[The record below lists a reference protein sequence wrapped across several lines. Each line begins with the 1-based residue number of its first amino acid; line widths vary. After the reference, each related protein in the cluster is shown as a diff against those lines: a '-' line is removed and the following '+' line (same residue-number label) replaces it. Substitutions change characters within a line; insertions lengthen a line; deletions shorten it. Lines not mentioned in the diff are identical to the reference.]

1 MRLLLAE
8 DDSLLG
14 DGIRTGLSQE
24 GYTVDW
30 VQDGLAADIALKTE
44 SYELMVLDLGLPKM
58 TGIEILKKLRL
69 RKDDLPV
76 LILTARDTVDDRVE
90 GLDAGA
96 DDYLIK
102 PFDLDELTARLRALL
117 RRHGGRASSEI
128 IHEDIVLDPASHAV
142 SKEGQPV
149 EISPREFS
157 ILHMLLEKKGKV
169 LSRARLEESL
179 YSWGDEIG
187 SNAIEVHIHHLRKK
201 LGQKLIRTIRG
212 VGYIIDE
219 Q

>member
-8 DDSLLG
+8 DDTLLG

-44 SYELMVLDLGLPKM
+44 TYELMVLDLGLPKM
-58 TGIEILKKLRL
+58 TGIDVLKKLRV

-102 PFDLDELTARLRALL
+102 PFDLDELTARLRALI

-128 IHEDIVLDPASHAV
+128 IHQNIVLDPASHAV
-142 SKEGQPV
+142 SLDGQPV
-149 EISPREFS
+149 ELSPREFAL
-157 ILHMLLEKKGKV
+157 LHMLLEKKGKV
-169 LSRARLEESL
+169 LSRARLEESM
-179 YSWGDEIG
+179 YSWENDIG

-212 VGYIIDE
+212 VGYIID
-219 Q
+219 

>member
-8 DDSLLG
+8 DDALLG
-14 DGIRTGLSQE
+14 DGIRAGLNQE

-30 VQDGLAADIALKTE
+30 VQDGLAADISLKTE

-58 TGIEILKKLRL
+58 SGIEVLKKLRL

-76 LILTARDTVDDRVE
+76 LILTARDTVNDRVE

-102 PFDLDELTARLRALL
+102 PFDLDELAARLRALL
-117 RRHGGRASSEI
+117 RRRSGRVSSELIHGDI
-128 IHEDIVLDPASHAV
+128 ILDPASHAV
-142 SKEGQPV
+142 SQNGQPI
-149 EISPREFS
+149 ELSPREFAL
-157 ILHMLLEKKGKV
+157 LHMLLEKKGKV
-169 LSRARLEESL
+169 LSRARLEESM
-179 YSWGDEIG
+179 YSWESDIG

-201 LGQKLIRTIRG
+201 LGQKLVRTIRG
-212 VGYIIDE
+212 VGYIID
-219 Q
+219 